1 MGLYN
6 ERQINKRKQEFV
18 NMYVSYTH
26 GRNSGM
32 CNSKR
37 YLEFRVIYHPRLK
50 EKRSGA
56 SEEGGK
62 ASY

>member
-1 MGLYN
+1 
-6 ERQINKRKQEFV
+6 
-18 NMYVSYTH
+18 MYVSFTH

-32 CNSKR
+32 CISKR
-37 YLEFRVIYHPRLK
+37 YLEFRVIYHLKLK

-62 ASY
+62 ARY